1 MSLKIFGLNGSKAF
15 AAEVARYLAL
25 PLSRHIER
33 DFEDSEM
40 YARADENV
48 RNSDVYVLHSLYGD
62 DNMSAGEKLSS
73 LAFFCGSLRD
83 ASASRVNV
91 VCPYLAYARQD
102 RKTESRAPIATKYV
116 AQMLEAMGV
125 SRLLTMDVHN
135 LAAFQNAF
143 RIPTDNL
150 EAKLLFIDYLMRQKD
165 LPDNLA
171 VLSPDS
177 GGLPRAR
184 RFRESL
190 EKHLCK
196 LNQIGLANLDK
207 ERDTGTGKLRGDK
220 IIGDVKDKDVIII
233 DDMIASGSTIRKAA
247 DAIVAHGGRVYA
259 VIATHGLFIGSDAGD
274 NMAGIPRIIIA
285 DTVPPFR
292 LASPEIDA
300 DIRNN
305 VNMIGTAE
313 LFAKAI
319 RRNHDGDSIS
329 ELLES

>member
-1 MSLKIFGLNGSKAF
+1 
-15 AAEVARYLAL
+15 
-25 PLSRHIER
+25 
-33 DFEDSEM
+33 
-40 YARADENV
+40 
-48 RNSDVYVLHSLYGD
+48 
-62 DNMSAGEKLSS
+62 
-73 LAFFCGSLRD
+73 
-83 ASASRVNV
+83 
-91 VCPYLAYARQD
+91 
-102 RKTESRAPIATKYV
+102 
-116 AQMLEAMGV
+116 MLEAMGV